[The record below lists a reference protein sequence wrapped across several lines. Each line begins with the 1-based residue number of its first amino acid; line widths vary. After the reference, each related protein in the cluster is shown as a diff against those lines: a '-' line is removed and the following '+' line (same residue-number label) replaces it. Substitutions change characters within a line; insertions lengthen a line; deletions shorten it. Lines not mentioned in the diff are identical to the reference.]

1 MIIFINSRWIK
12 MIKKIKLFLFQNQ
25 NLRQTIAKNAFWLS
39 FGEIT
44 GRILRAGVVIYS
56 ARILGAEQWGVFS
69 YAITLAAMFTIFSDI
84 GLSSV
89 LTREAAKDPSN
100 RDRYFSTI
108 FVFKIILIIILFA
121 AILSATPYFT
131 KIPLSRLLILLTAL
145 IIVFDSLQ
153 NFGKALFRAVEK
165 MEREALMNIIT
176 QGIILIAGMIILF
189 KYPSPENLAFAYV
202 LGSAIG
208 LIVGI
213 SFLLPFLKK
222 IFSHFDINLFK
233 PIIAAAWPFGIVGVL
248 GAVMINTDTI
258 MIGWFKNAQEIGFYA
273 AAQKPIMLL
282 YIFPSLIAG
291 AFFPVLARLAGKD
304 NEQFRSL
311 LEKGLSFIFLL
322 ALPFSIGLLL
332 TAPQIINL
340 LYGAE
345 YQPAIASFQ
354 ILALTIITAYSAS
367 IIANSI
373 FAYNRQKILIG
384 YAVIG
389 ALGNVVLN
397 SLFIPLWGIEGA
409 ALSTIFTQIL
419 SVGYAWWKMKKI
431 NYFSVFKNLK
441 KVILAAFLMAIFV
454 GLLQF
459 LNLPLLTIIPLAGA
473 FYFLT
478 LLLLKEKILLQLRS
492 LLKD

>member
-1 MIIFINSRWIK
+1 MV
-12 MIKKIKLFLFQNQ
+12 KKIKEFLFQNK
-25 NLRQTIAKNAFWLS
+25 NIRQTIAKNAFWLS
-39 FGEIT
+39 FGEII

-89 LTREAAKDPSN
+89 LTREAAKDPLN

-121 AILSATPYFT
+121 AILLGTPYFT
-131 KIPLSRLLILLTAL
+131 KIPLSRMLILLTAL
-145 IIVFDSLQ
+145 MIVFDSLQ
-153 NFGKALFRAVEK
+153 NFGKALFRAIEK
-165 MEREALMNIIT
+165 MEREALINIIT
-176 QGIILIAGMIILF
+176 QSVILIAGMFVLF

-202 LGSAIG
+202 IGSAVG
-208 LIVGI
+208 LIAGV

-233 PIIAAAWPFGIVGVL
+233 PIVAAAWPFGIVGVL

-258 MIGWFKNAQEIGFYA
+258 MIGWLENAKAVGIYA

-291 AFFPVLARLAGKD
+291 AFFPVFSRLAGKD
-304 NEQFRSL
+304 DEQFHSL

-322 ALPFSIGLLL
+322 ALPFSIGILL

-345 YQPAIASFQ
+345 YQSATASLQ

-389 ALGNVVLN
+389 ALGNVILN
-397 SLFIPLWGIEGA
+397 ALFIPFWGIEGA

-431 NYFSVFKNLK
+431 NNFSVFKNLK
-441 KVILAAFLMAIFV
+441 KIIPAALLMAIFV
-454 GLLQF
+454 RLLQ
-459 LNLPLLTIIPLAGA
+459 LLDLPLLIIILVAGA

-478 LLLLKEKILLQLRS
+478 LLILKEKLLFQMRS
-492 LLKD
+492 LLKS